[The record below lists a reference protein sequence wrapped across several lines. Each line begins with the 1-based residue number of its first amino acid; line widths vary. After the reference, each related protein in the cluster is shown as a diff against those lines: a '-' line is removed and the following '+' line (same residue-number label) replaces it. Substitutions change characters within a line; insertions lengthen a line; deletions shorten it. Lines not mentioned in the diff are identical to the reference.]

1 MAELTTLALVRSYL
15 GDPTADATLTQ
26 AAIDA
31 AEDRIARECGRF
43 DEAAGAH
50 WLSASRTEYLDGE
63 WSKDVLLTFTPI
75 TAVATVSIINSA
87 TAATSVTLT
96 DLECDGIPIA
106 SLAAGTPGRVG
117 RLGLRQYSVGSS
129 AAAYASGLDFLG
141 DGFQGGSQRVKV
153 TYTGGYATAPKAL
166 AQAAMVYAAQ
176 LCRDAARDS
185 SIKSE
190 SLGDYS
196 VTFADAAGAA
206 DLPPAVSSLIR
217 NYKRLVV

>member
-75 TAVATVSIINSA
+75 TAVATVSVIESA
-87 TAATSVTLT
+87 TASTTVALT
-96 DLECDGIPIA
+96 DLECDGLPI
-106 SLAAGTPGRVG
+106 SGLAAGTPGRAG
-117 RLGLRQYSVGSS
+117 RLGYRRYAEPSV
-129 AAAYASGLDFLG
+129 AAFAQGYDPFYPR
-141 DGFQGGSQRVKV
+141 FPGGSQRVKV